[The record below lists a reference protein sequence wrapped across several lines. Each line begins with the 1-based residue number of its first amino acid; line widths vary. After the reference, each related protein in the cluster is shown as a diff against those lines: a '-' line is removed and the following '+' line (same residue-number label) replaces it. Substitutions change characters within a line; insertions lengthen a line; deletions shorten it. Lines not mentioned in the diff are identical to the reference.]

1 MQVELKVN
9 GTDLAESL
17 RGYIEH
23 RLRIAAE
30 RFFDQVVRMRV
41 IVSGLN
47 GPRGGTKTSCR
58 ISADLKLLGKLV
70 VQESDLD
77 AHAAIDRA
85 ATRLGRLL
93 SLRIERAEDLNRPL
107 RKLVS
112 GRTGRVD
119 AR

>member
-1 MQVELKVN
+1 MQVELKIN
-9 GTDLAESL
+9 GTDLDDSL

-23 RLRIAAE
+23 RLRIAAG

-47 GPRGGTKTSCR
+47 GPRGGTRTNCR

-77 AHAAIDRA
+77 AHAAMDRA
-85 ATRLGRLL
+85 VTRLGRLL
-93 SLRIERAEDLNRPL
+93 SLRIERAADLKHSLGN
-107 RKLVS
+107 V
-112 GRTGRVD
+112 
-119 AR
+119 A